1 MGDEGWDDAW
11 KLVKGAFTNRL
22 PPWGIRAQCF
32 QHRRSHVTS
41 FLGYLFNDSHPLL
54 VAVCSWRHYL
64 PRTLVCP
71 ICEPGL
77 LLWPEKDLGVVK
89 VLEVICH
96 HICYKCA
103 CNYTCNVFA
112 ANSLQNDSLY
122 RCPSWYSYSCVTL
135 FPWVWTRPNDSHLR
149 NRIWQGDRRLYMGWS
164 YKKKKKVSCSLCL
177 TLMGKVNSLAVS
189 HPRGRP
195 MWPAFRPIALKGWSL
210 LTTVGVSI
218 DVDPV
223 LRQP

>member
-1 MGDEGWDDAW
+1 M
-11 KLVKGAFTNRL
+11 KGSFCSAAESFSHKCVCL
-22 PPWGIRAQCF
+22 LFPGFPSHLGIRAQCF

-89 VLEVICH
+89 VLEVVCH

-122 RCPSWYSYSCVTL
+122 RCPSWYSYSCELPEVTST
-135 FPWVWTRPNDSHLR
+135 FR
-149 NRIWQGDRRLYMGWS
+149 
-164 YKKKKKVSCSLCL
+164 
-177 TLMGKVNSLAVS
+177 VNPGFTAATIERTHS
-189 HPRGRP
+189 R
-195 MWPAFRPIALKGWSL
+195 SL
-210 LTTVGVSI
+210 LLPG
-218 DVDPV
+218 
-223 LRQP
+223 RER